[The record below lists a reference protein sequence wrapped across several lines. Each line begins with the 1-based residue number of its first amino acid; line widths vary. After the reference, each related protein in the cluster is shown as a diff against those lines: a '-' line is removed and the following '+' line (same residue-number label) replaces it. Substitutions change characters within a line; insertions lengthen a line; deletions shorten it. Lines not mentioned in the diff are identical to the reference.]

1 MRVRTKKASKK
12 MFSVVISLFFLSAC
26 GNSKQLATEKE
37 SLQKENEGLKVQVQ
51 QLTAE
56 NNKFK
61 MELEIAK
68 TELEDLKQTDQYL
81 FSKAKEYFES
91 SNLKDAK
98 DLLDKLFTR
107 FPNSIYKTQASGLLK
122 DVNSKIAI
130 IDTVENGERE
140 IESAISNQE
149 FGKAWAMLKSIKKYI
164 SADSYNKVAKEI
176 DYEQNKPIHTT
187 INQLVSDMGN
197 PRNVQ
202 VKWLNKRV
210 IVDATF
216 TAVDRGN
223 KTLNAYSDGRYRGSE
238 LKVTYEGTNLESLF
252 TNRDPIPD
260 NRYMVT
266 GIVKLGIPF
275 SYNPYIEAEKIDEIS
290 AGYWIRP

>member
-37 SLQKENEGLKVQVQ
+37 SLQKENEGLKAQVQ

-122 DVNSKIAI
+122 CRS
-130 IDTVENGERE
+130 
-140 IESAISNQE
+140 
-149 FGKAWAMLKSIKKYI
+149 
-164 SADSYNKVAKEI
+164 
-176 DYEQNKPIHTT
+176 
-187 INQLVSDMGN
+187 
-197 PRNVQ
+197 
-202 VKWLNKRV
+202 
-210 IVDATF
+210 
-216 TAVDRGN
+216 
-223 KTLNAYSDGRYRGSE
+223 
-238 LKVTYEGTNLESLF
+238 
-252 TNRDPIPD
+252 
-260 NRYMVT
+260 
-266 GIVKLGIPF
+266 
-275 SYNPYIEAEKIDEIS
+275 
-290 AGYWIRP
+290 